1 MTLASS
7 YYSET
12 SSIFYYKGLESVLK
26 EKYDIELIGF
36 ISNVFMCYFKLN
48 NVLSIISYSVGKEK
62 YELDFAMCEY
72 DSINEQQYKEAITE
86 GFADVWKKDG
96 IDEEI

>member
-1 MTLASS
+1 MNLNS
-7 YYSET
+7 YMISNNHNLLFI
-12 SSIFYYKGLESVLK
+12 SLPK
-26 EKYDIELIGF
+26 EKYDIEFIGF

-48 NVLSIISYSVGKEK
+48 NVLSIISYSVDKEK

-86 GFADVWKKDG
+86 GYADVWKKDG